1 MRKLVKRALS
11 LSLLLLILGGF
22 AFASGQAE
30 SGEQESYVFKYGN
43 QQPEGHSRT
52 VSMLWF
58 AEELEERSGG
68 RIQVEVYHS
77 GVLGTEKEMFEQTVT
92 GALQGYRGA
101 FYEQINPQFLIYNLP
116 FLFQNYDEM
125 KYFNQSDFAKEML
138 ANGSKGEIYMPA
150 VGFTGLRAQI
160 NNERLIML
168 PEDLEGLK
176 VRSPGQA
183 PILAFYRHFG
193 ANPQE
198 IPWSDVYMSVR
209 QGVVDG
215 GDNAASNILAAKLYE
230 VASYFTSINYM
241 AGADPL
247 MVNKAWYE
255 SLPGDLQEIFDEV
268 SVEAL
273 AYWDDLESE
282 AALEAIDEIASQPGV
297 EAIDMADYP
306 ENAAIWAEAS
316 QPLWQE
322 FVDEGFF
329 TWDDIDRAVAVLEEY
344 RANN

>member
-1 MRKLVKRALS
+1 MKRILVLAL
-11 LSLLLLILGGF
+11 LV
-22 AFASGQAE
+22 AFATTAVFAGGEAE
-30 SGEQESYVFKYGN
+30 GEDTFVFKYGN
-43 QQPEGHSRT
+43 QQPENHSRT

-58 AEELEERSGG
+58 ADEIEKRSDG
-68 RIQVEVYHS
+68 RIEVEVYHS

-138 ANGSKGEIYMPA
+138 DNASQGDIYMPA
-150 VGFTGLRAQI
+150 VGFTGLRGQI
-160 NNERLIML
+160 NKERLIML

-176 VRSPGQA
+176 IRSPGQA
-183 PILAFYRHFG
+183 PILAFYRLFD

-198 IPWSDVYMSVR
+198 MAWSDVYMAVK

-215 GDNAASNILAAKLYE
+215 GDNSASNVLAAKLYE
-230 VASYFTSINYM
+230 VAPYYTSINYM
-241 AGADPL
+241 AGADPF
-247 MVNKAWYE
+247 MVNKGWYE
-255 SLPGDLQEIFDEV
+255 SLPSDLKVIFDEV

-273 AYWDDLESE
+273 AYWDDLEAQ
-282 AALEAIDEIASQPGV
+282 AALDAIKEIAAQPGV
-297 EAIDMADYP
+297 EAVDMADYP
-306 ENAAIWAEAS
+306 ENAAIWAEAA
-316 QPLWQE
+316 QPLWQQ

-329 TWDDIDRAVAVLEEY
+329 SWDDINRAVAVLEEY
-344 RANN
+344 RASN

>member
-1 MRKLVKRALS
+1 MKRILVLAL
-11 LSLLLLILGGF
+11 LV
-22 AFASGQAE
+22 AFATTAVFAGGEAE
-30 SGEQESYVFKYGN
+30 SEDTFVFKYGN
-43 QQPEGHSRT
+43 QQPENHSRT

-58 AEELEERSGG
+58 ADEIEKRSDG
-68 RIQVEVYHS
+68 RIEVEVYHS

-138 ANGSKGEIYMPA
+138 DNASQGDIYMPA
-150 VGFTGLRAQI
+150 VGFTGLRGQI
-160 NNERLIML
+160 NKERLIML

-176 VRSPGQA
+176 IRSPGQA
-183 PILAFYRHFG
+183 PILAFYRLFD

-198 IPWSDVYMSVR
+198 MAWSDVYMAVK

-215 GDNAASNILAAKLYE
+215 GDNSASNVLAAKLYE
-230 VASYFTSINYM
+230 VAPYYTSINYM
-241 AGADPL
+241 AGADPF
-247 MVNKAWYE
+247 MVNKGWYE
-255 SLPGDLQEIFDEV
+255 SLPSDLKAIFDEV

-273 AYWDDLESE
+273 AYWDDLEAQ
-282 AALEAIDEIASQPGV
+282 AALDAIKEIAAQPGV
-297 EAIDMADYP
+297 EAVDMADYP
-306 ENAAIWAEAS
+306 ENAAIWAEAA
-316 QPLWQE
+316 QPLWQQ

-329 TWDDIDRAVAVLEEY
+329 SWDDINRAVAVLEEY
-344 RANN
+344 RASN